1 MIELKKLERTDVFLG
16 ITISLFIFL
25 YIFLTADLIGFVR
38 DEGFYMKA
46 ASSSADWFEYVEKSF
61 GKGEFLA
68 PFSKKSIDRYYK
80 FNHEHPTFIKN
91 LFGFSQYLF
100 HRKLGLLSFAMSA
113 RIVAALFAF
122 LTALLIYYF
131 GARFFNRF
139 TAVVSPF
146 LFFLMPHIF
155 FHSHLAC
162 FDVPIL
168 FFWSG
173 MFIFFCEYL
182 LDRKLKVAIFT
193 AIFLGLAMGAKH
205 NAFFIPLIFF
215 LMWTVFF
222 FISGKDAKGLKMFK
236 EYVVKM
242 PLIFYLFVFI
252 SIPVYFLTWPWIW
265 YDTVDRFIEYLN
277 FHSGHVNYTNYYFGM
292 ELSRG
297 PFPFS
302 FPWVMSLLTA
312 PLPQVIFFLAGVYYF
327 VKKIVSDKGI
337 DRQVWAIL
345 LTGALFP
352 IFLIA
357 IPSVPI
363 FGGIKHY
370 FTGFPIMLTAGV
382 FLVSSEAERVFKK
395 YFGQKKVFNTKVF
408 ISLLFFLCA
417 VSLVP
422 LNVKFAKRGAAF
434 YNQLIGGVQGAARK
448 RMQRNFWGYD
458 ILDLVKTLNREAP
471 LNSKVY
477 VMGGY
482 EGLNWNSFLFL
493 KKEGVIRKDI
503 EGTNTIRNA
512 DFAFFFYEKQN
523 EHIMNTIG
531 TEFDSLVPLAVSQT
545 DEVFYSAL
553 FRRKK

>member
-1 MIELKKLERTDVFLG
+1 MIQLKKIERTDIFIGLL
-16 ITISLFIFL
+16 ISFIIFF
-25 YIFLTADLIGFVR
+25 YIFLTSDLIGFVR

-46 ASSSADWFEYVEKSF
+46 AKISADWFEHMEKSF
-61 GKGEFLA
+61 GNGEFLK
-68 PFSKKSIDRYYK
+68 PFSKKSIDRYYR
-80 FNHEHPTFIKN
+80 FNHEHPTLIKN

-100 HRKLGLLSFAMSA
+100 HRKLGWLSFAGSA
-113 RIVAALFAF
+113 RLIAAIFAF

-131 GARFFNRF
+131 GARFFNRS
-139 TAVVSPF
+139 TAVVSTF

-173 MFIFFCEYL
+173 LFIFFCEYL
-182 LDRKLKVAIFT
+182 LERTIGKAIFT
-193 AIFLGLAMGAKH
+193 AVFLGLAMGAKH
-205 NAFFIPLIFF
+205 NVFFVPVIFF
-215 LMWTVFF
+215 LSWTVFF
-222 FISGKDAKGLKMFK
+222 FVFGREKKGWKIFK
-236 EYVVKM
+236 EYAAKM
-242 PLIFYLFVFI
+242 PIIFYMFVFI
-252 SIPVYFLTWPWIW
+252 TIPVYFLTWPWIW
-265 YDTVDRFIEYLN
+265 FDTVDRFIEYLN
-277 FHSGHVNYTNYYFGM
+277 FHGKHVNYTNYYFGQ
-292 ELSRG
+292 ELARG

-302 FPWVMSLLTA
+302 FPWVMSFLTA
-312 PLPQVIFFLAGVYYF
+312 PLSQAILFLAGVYFF
-327 VKKIVSDKGI
+327 VKKTVTEKDKI
-337 DRQVWAIL
+337 SRQVWVL
-345 LTGALFP
+345 LIIGSLFP

-382 FLVSSEAERVFKK
+382 FLVSKEMEDLGDRFLISK
-395 YFGQKKVFNTKVF
+395 TKVF
-408 ISLLFFLCA
+408 A
-417 VSLVP
+417 VVSFVFVICVAAQVT

-434 YNQLIGGVQGAARK
+434 YNQLIGGAQGAAEK

-458 ILDLVKTLNREAP
+458 ILELVEALNKEAP
-471 LNSKVY
+471 VNSTVY

-493 KKEGVIRKDI
+493 KKEGIIRKDI
-503 EGTNTIRNA
+503 KGTNTLRNA

-523 EHIMNTIG
+523 EHVLNMIG
-531 TEFDSLVPLAVSQT
+531 TEFGNIVPLAISQT

-553 FRRKK
+553 FGRKK